1 MPWLAPEQIARLIFN
16 FFHFS
21 KLSLKYRSQS
31 LYKRKEKRLAI
42 SFDTQRHSLHITPV
56 IFSRTCP
63 QSRSDKAHIN
73 IPGSAAV

>member
-31 LYKRKEKRLAI
+31 LYKRKELVPEPWHVI
-42 SFDTQRHSLHITPV
+42 SHVGLW
-56 IFSRTCP
+56 
-63 QSRSDKAHIN
+63 
-73 IPGSAAV
+73 GSTLI

>member
-31 LYKRKEKRLAI
+31 LYKRKELETYRFP
-42 SFDTQRHSLHITPV
+42 SSLPFQLSLLFREKSSLRFMESAH
-56 IFSRTCP
+56 
-63 QSRSDKAHIN
+63 QKAALFALL
-73 IPGSAAV
+73 P